1 MRRRAAKAAAAAG
14 AAVADVLSAASPHDR
29 PAARRHA
36 WLAAAM
42 TAPMAMMPA
51 VLVWQEAAVAGGGRL
66 AAWAGAGVAALAMAG
81 TVAGIDALLQRRDA

>member
-1 MRRRAAKAAAAAG
+1 MGAAAPHGRAATRRR
-14 AAVADVLSAASPHDR
+14 
-29 PAARRHA
+29 A

-51 VLVWQEAAVAGGGRL
+51 VLVWQEAAVAGGARL

>member
-1 MRRRAAKAAAAAG
+1 MAAVMSAAA
-14 AAVADVLSAASPHDR
+14 PR
-29 PAARRHA
+29 ERTAARRHA

-42 TAPMAMMPA
+42 TAPMGMMPA
-51 VLVWQEAAVAGGGRL
+51 VLVWQEAAVAGGARL

>member
-1 MRRRAAKAAAAAG
+1 MGAAAPHGRVATRRR
-14 AAVADVLSAASPHDR
+14 
-29 PAARRHA
+29 A

-42 TAPMAMMPA
+42 TAPMAMMPG
-51 VLVWQEAAVAGGGRL
+51 VLVWQEAAVAGGARL

>member
-1 MRRRAAKAAAAAG
+1 MAEVAGAMRAKAPRG
-14 AAVADVLSAASPHDR
+14 R
-29 PAARRHA
+29 A

-51 VLVWQEAAVAGGGRL
+51 VLVWQEAAVAGGARL